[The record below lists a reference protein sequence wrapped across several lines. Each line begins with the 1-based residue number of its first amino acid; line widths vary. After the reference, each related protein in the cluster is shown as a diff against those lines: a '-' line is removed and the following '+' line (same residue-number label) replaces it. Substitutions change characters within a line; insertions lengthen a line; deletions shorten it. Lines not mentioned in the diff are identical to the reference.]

1 MWTGQLIKNKTQQ
14 GLAVLLLKE
23 WRNAQSDPRVS
34 WQLGMTHTTRK
45 PKQASLDGG
54 RMKNSSSSGGGQGCL
69 THGWLLLLLSFLQ
82 PHCLLESFLP
92 TAPEHIFIPQQ
103 RSVPGSRLNSCSALV
118 GLAQGHPYTPF
129 RAASFFFFL
138 STLLQPLVSS
148 PAGG

>member
-1 MWTGQLIKNKTQQ
+1 
-14 GLAVLLLKE
+14 
-23 WRNAQSDPRVS
+23 
-34 WQLGMTHTTRK
+34 MTHTTRK

-92 TAPEHIFIPQQ
+92 TAPEYIFIPQQ

-129 RAASFFFFL
+129 RAASFFFSSLHSFSL
-138 STLLQPLVSS
+138 SS
-148 PAGG
+148 PAPQVDNARVGCDSAVPAVRQAVTWPWGHRRVSRHGAALSLS